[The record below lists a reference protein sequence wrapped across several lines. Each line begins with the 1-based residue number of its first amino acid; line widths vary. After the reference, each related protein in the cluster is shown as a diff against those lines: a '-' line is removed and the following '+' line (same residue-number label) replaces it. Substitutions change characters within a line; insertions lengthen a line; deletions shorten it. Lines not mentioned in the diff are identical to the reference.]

1 MQRAEQIPQG
11 NGLKQWA
18 LCLPLEGNPDP
29 FHHAS
34 LTSTLTISAHLSS
47 HKHAGQCVC
56 VCVFQ
61 GGIDQIISTPRPLSK
76 AWNSVYQ
83 WSGIQLVCCIWVQ
96 EWLIT
101 LDAQQ
106 VWETREPTKFVVNV
120 LIRMTVGTAKLLSSN
135 QWDFLIRHYFE
146 GISTKERP
154 RLFLINFWRQKGTNY
169 YAFLLKHK
177 YSSVRCVKKTKTQ
190 WDRVWY
196 TN

>member
-1 MQRAEQIPQG
+1 MG
-11 NGLKQWA
+11 S
-18 LCLPLEGNPDP
+18 LP
-29 FHHAS
+29 AS
-34 LTSTLTISAHLSS
+34 RGKPGPLSS
-47 HKHAGQCVC
+47 CFSYIYTDNLCSFIEPQTCRTVC